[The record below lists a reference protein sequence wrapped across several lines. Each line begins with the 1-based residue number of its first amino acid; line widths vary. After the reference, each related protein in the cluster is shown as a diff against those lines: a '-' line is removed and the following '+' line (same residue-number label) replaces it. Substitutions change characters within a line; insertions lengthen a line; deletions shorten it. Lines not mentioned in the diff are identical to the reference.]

1 MRRREKE
8 TKLLSVQ
15 SAVYTTN
22 PTFVW
27 DKVRVKA
34 RLSLWKQG
42 VARLA
47 KARQRARGWGVR
59 RREAR
64 RGEARWDEERGG
76 EKRHR
81 IRSFV
86 PNERYGTELCTVR
99 LVLCVYVCVC
109 CTRWRRR
116 QKKREEEMRR
126 EERERKRERARSRYA
141 LPTGATTPVT
151 FVRSVLRPGPA
162 RFHRLLPPGGTT
174 MRINPPPAN
183 LLPARL
189 SNLCPVSARIGD
201 RSNGLLEPLAP
212 CERICTMK
220 FSLTDWWVQEGAPW
234 KERSSTRELTSLSL
248 SLYAGGKLYYSGMYI
263 IIGSGIEIERQYYIG

>member
-15 SAVYTTN
+15 PAVYTTN

-47 KARQRARGWGVR
+47 KARQRAKGWGVR

-99 LVLCVYVCVC
+99 LVLYVLLCVCVLY
-109 CTRWRRR
+109 TL
-116 QKKREEEMRR
+116 KEKTEEERR
-126 EERERKRERARSRYA
+126 GDETRGERERKRERARSRYA

-248 SLYAGGKLYYSGMYI
+248 STLEENYI
-263 IIGSGIEIERQYYIG
+263 IAECILLLEVELKLRGSII